1 MAAAALALA
10 LLGAPGSASA
20 QAPPLT
26 ATPPPAKAPPGTLLP
41 APVLAPPGTTPPA
54 ADTAPPAPVTA
65 PAAPVVAPK
74 STSGWKAPAKKPP
87 PPPPLP
93 DTPARLWII
102 APGPR
107 EAWTMRIDNEGERP
121 IRIPADVRLLSFEVE
136 VWSPDPK
143 KKKPTIYKCA
153 APDGLRPSGF
163 PDTRGLLLGPGQSYI
178 ENFDPRLFCFG
189 KNADAL
195 VGSAVVHARFG
206 WSPPPPWI
214 ARSQKVPTGPFAA
227 EGADNPAPTTPLRQ
241 LTAPTLVLSYGTPPP
256 TAATTLATSTST
268 APTTPAANA
277 SGESP
282 MPPATPA
289 NAPGES
295 PMPPATAAPAAT
307 ASGESP
313 MASATAAATTTAP
326 SALPPLPA
334 PKLVDANAPRL
345 AVESDRFT
353 DASRPSS
360 AAVTVT
366 VKNAGGRPMTAAL
379 RARMVS
385 LQITGP
391 DRTVVCPASPQTRS
405 SPREA
410 YREYKP
416 GAKTSFTLLIQ
427 EACPDDVFSRPGLY
441 TVKAGFWASE
451 SGSELDL
458 SAFTGRAT
466 AEAPTLLRLKSA
478 REPFYREAP
487 KAVPT
492 PKHEIPENDAE
503 TSP

>member
-10 LLGAPGSASA
+10 LLGAPAPASA

-54 ADTAPPAPVTA
+54 PVTA
-65 PAAPVVAPK
+65 PPVTAPPAPVVAPK

-143 KKKPTIYKCA
+143 KKKPTVYKCA

-227 EGADNPAPTTPLRQ
+227 ESADNPAPTTPLRQ

-268 APTTPAANA
+268 APTTP
-277 SGESP
+277 
-282 MPPATPA
+282 T
-289 NAPGES
+289 
-295 PMPPATAAPAAT
+295 TAAT

-313 MASATAAATTTAP
+313 MPSATAANASGESPIPSATPAAATTAT
-326 SALPPLPA
+326 SNLPPLPA

-345 AVESDRFT
+345 AVESDRYT

-416 GAKTSFTLLIQ
+416 GAKTSFTLLI
-427 EACPDDVFSRPGLY
+427 EETCPDDVFSRPGLY

-458 SAFTGRAT
+458 SAFTGRAS
-466 AEAPTLLRLKSA
+466 AEAPTLLRLQSA